1 MEIQLILSLPIII
14 ASIFAVLIPVFDAF
28 IKNKSVIFGITLL
41 NFIAV
46 LIIDLFIFTNPIYFS
61 LLPLNPS
68 AGDTFNTIVKQS
80 LNFGGFTIYFELLF
94 ALSGILTLF
103 AAPSFLK
110 KNNFELKE
118 FYSLLTFSFL
128 GMMYIAHTNNLLIL
142 FLGIELMSIPFYVLS
157 GFFRNNLKS
166 IEASLKYFILGSFA
180 TGFLIYGIAFLYG
193 ATGSMYLNVI
203 NHQILIG
210 QINHTF
216 LFIGLALLFVG
227 LAFKASTF
235 PFHQWAPDVYTGAP
249 TVVTAFM
256 STAGKAA
263 AFIAFI
269 IVTKSLFLSDSTQTE
284 LTKFAS
290 SITFNAKELLA
301 IISAMTMLVGNITA
315 LMQKNVKRMLAF
327 SSVAHAG
334 YILMGVVANNV
345 TGWSGISFYL
355 TAYLFMQIGAF
366 IIVSLIEKENDEFL
380 NLTDYNGLS
389 KSHPLLAAA
398 MAIFMFSLVGL
409 PPFAGFFGKYYLFLS
424 AIQSGYLWLTIVAVI
439 ASIISIYFYI
449 GLIINMYFKERDG
462 EVITISKNISYVS
475 ILISVIG
482 VLFFGLFP
490 SYLINLALK
499 LFN

>member
-180 TGFLIYGIAFLYG
+180 TGFL
-193 ATGSMYLNVI
+193 
-203 NHQILIG
+203 
-210 QINHTF
+210 
-216 LFIGLALLFVG
+216 
-227 LAFKASTF
+227 
-235 PFHQWAPDVYTGAP
+235 
-249 TVVTAFM
+249 
-256 STAGKAA
+256 
-263 AFIAFI
+263 
-269 IVTKSLFLSDSTQTE
+269 
-284 LTKFAS
+284 
-290 SITFNAKELLA
+290 
-301 IISAMTMLVGNITA
+301 
-315 LMQKNVKRMLAF
+315 
-327 SSVAHAG
+327 
-334 YILMGVVANNV
+334 
-345 TGWSGISFYL
+345 
-355 TAYLFMQIGAF
+355 
-366 IIVSLIEKENDEFL
+366 
-380 NLTDYNGLS
+380 
-389 KSHPLLAAA
+389 
-398 MAIFMFSLVGL
+398 
-409 PPFAGFFGKYYLFLS
+409 
-424 AIQSGYLWLTIVAVI
+424 
-439 ASIISIYFYI
+439 
-449 GLIINMYFKERDG
+449 
-462 EVITISKNISYVS
+462 SY
-475 ILISVIG
+475 
-482 VLFFGLFP
+482 
-490 SYLINLALK
+490 
-499 LFN
+499 